1 MTEEDLR
8 QMNTE
13 RLKVYYELL
22 STTVWERYKLLPQIS
37 ALAATLLIVATFNEK
52 VIPLTNCVRLLII
65 FFLLLIPV
73 SIIGYLVVLYQA
85 ENHAKKKIKDI
96 TGEEL
101 PIEKTKQ
108 NFFTA
113 YLPWC
118 IAGIISI
125 LIIFVVFLV
134 WQGFTC

>member
-1 MTEEDLR
+1 VTEEELR
-8 QMNTE
+8 QMNLE
-13 RLKVYYELL
+13 RLKIYYELL
-22 STTVWERYKLLPQIS
+22 STAVLERYKLLPQIS

-73 SIIGYLVVLYQA
+73 SIVGYLVALYQA
-85 ENHAKKKIKDI
+85 ENHARKKIKDI
-96 TGEEL
+96 TGGEL
-101 PIEKTKQ
+101 PTEETKQ
-108 NFFTA
+108 KFFTT

-125 LIIFVVFLV
+125 LIISVTFLV
-134 WQGFTC
+134 WQGFTR